1 MAQPFISLIKFRRGD
16 TASLNEAIESN
27 VVFEEGEPI
36 YITDS
41 RRMLIGS
48 GELTNNLTV
57 VGNKLYK
64 SEPTTAYTGD
74 LLFED
79 NFFNFLSSVYV
90 TVTPST
96 AGKILF
102 QALPS

>member
-41 RRMLIGS
+41 RRVLIGN
-48 GELTNNLTV
+48 GESTDNLAA
-57 VGNKLYK
+57 VGNKLYE

-74 LLFED
+74 LLYED
-79 NFFNFLSSVYV
+79 NFLKYYD
-90 TVTPST
+90 
-96 AGKILF
+96 G
-102 QALPS
+102 